1 MARGG
6 ARIISGVC
14 AGATALTSTLAWATP
29 QVDAARELVT
39 EAVTASGRASLAGAS
54 WSGWTRRG
62 GELEREGWS
71 LRASSIERSGS
82 GWIARGEASLS
93 GPRGLYV
100 KAPRVELDEETVRAL
115 ATEESPPRSW
125 ARDGRS
131 RENASRS
138 TWRAHA
144 PRS

>member
-29 QVDAARELVT
+29 QV
-39 EAVTASGRASLAGAS
+39 
-54 WSGWTRRG
+54 
-62 GELEREGWS
+62 EREVWS

-115 ATEESPPRSW
+115 ATEESPAALVGEGWTVEGKRIEVDLARARATVVELG
-125 ARDGRS
+125 ARDHVKR
-131 RENASRS
+131 
-138 TWRAHA
+138 
-144 PRS
+144 